1 MEVFRVS
8 FPGAL
13 IFDMDGLLVDS
24 EPIAAVA
31 MKRFLERRQLKPD
44 PAAYLQLLGRRL
56 PEAMLIV
63 QAWYGLD
70 GDQAELTEE
79 YGALRLAAIKEG
91 LPAMPG
97 AFEIVRWA
105 QELEIPRAL
114 ATSSMR
120 SHADVGIAAAGITG
134 LFTAEA
140 TGDEVEHGKPAPD
153 LFLLAAGRLG
163 VEPGRCLVFEDAP
176 AGVAAGKAAG
186 MEVVWIPNDH
196 TRDVPMPVAPDW
208 RAESLFEA
216 MNVLEARR
224 TGN

>member
-1 MEVFRVS
+1 M
-8 FPGAL
+8 
-13 IFDMDGLLVDS
+13 
-24 EPIAAVA
+24 
-31 MKRFLERRQLKPD
+31 
-44 PAAYLQLLGRRL
+44 
-56 PEAMLIV
+56 
-63 QAWYGLD
+63 
-70 GDQAELTEE
+70 
-79 YGALRLAAIKEG
+79 AAIKEG

-120 SHADVGIAAAGITG
+120 SHADVGIAAAGITVLG
-134 LFTAEA
+134 CSPLKRPA
-140 TGDEVEHGKPAPD
+140 TRWSMANPTF
-153 LFLLAAGRLG
+153 FLLAAGRLG
-163 VEPGRCLVFEDAP
+163 VEPERCLVFEDAP

-208 RAESLFEA
+208 RAGSLFEA
-216 MNVLEARR
+216 MNVLEAR

>member
-1 MEVFRVS
+1 VS

-24 EPIAAVA
+24 EPIAGLA
-31 MKRFLERRQLKPD
+31 MERFLARRMLDADPD
-44 PAAYLQLLGRRL
+44 VYVQLLGRRL
-56 PEAMLIV
+56 PEAMAIV
-63 QAWYGLD
+63 QKWYGLE
-70 GDQAELTEE
+70 GELADLTNE

-97 AFEIVRWA
+97 AFEIIEWA
-105 QELEIPRAL
+105 REHGIPRAL

-120 SHADVGIAAAGITG
+120 SHADVGVAAAGITG

-140 TGDEVEHGKPAPD
+140 TGDEVENGKPAPD
-153 LFLLAAGRLG
+153 LFLLAAERLG
-163 VEPGRCLVFEDAP
+163 VEPSCCLVFEDAP
-176 AGVAAGKAAG
+176 AGVQAARAAG

-196 TRDVPMPVAPDW
+196 TRSVPMPVAQDW

-224 TGN
+224 TAS